1 VTKAASRR
9 ATRPKLATTGIQSK
23 LIIKLHKWIRFHTE
37 TESVRGLISFYAK
50 PYQFRQI
57 APKLAPAVI
66 SLAVLDLNRDLGA
79 ARQGC
84 PLLGVAVNI
93 CSHRVAHFDPSQT
106 LDLVRSFGRSAPPL
120 DIAPDKGRPDRIR
133 HEALGCSIEFLRG
146 WCRIVSTDNVL
157 VLATR

>member
-1 VTKAASRR
+1 MIAATTAASRR
-9 ATRPKLATTGIQSK
+9 AIRPKLATTGIQSK

-66 SLAVLDLNRDLGA
+66 PLAVLDLNRDLRA

-84 PLLGVAVNI
+84 PLLEVAVNI
-93 CSHRVAHFDPSQT
+93 CSHRVTHFDPSQT
-106 LDLVRSFGRSAPPL
+106 LDLVCSFGRSAPPS
-120 DIAPDKGRPDRIR
+120 ISRPIR
-133 HEALGCSIEFLRG
+133 GVPTGS
-146 WCRIVSTDNVL
+146 
-157 VLATR
+157 ATRRLGAA